1 MQDKDRLLRTFL
13 LVADS
18 GSLQRTADK
27 LGLSQPA
34 VSKQISALEDF
45 MGCALF
51 KRHGRGMTMTQV
63 GLRLAENTAEQFAL
77 LDAAMDNAR
86 ASADASR
93 FVRIATVNTLAAYF
107 VTPVLAELKRLH
119 PALVVR
125 VDNASSPEVVD
136 QIVRGHADIGL
147 VYDLAVNTDAVSVFR
162 LYHESVSAYETM
174 GESEASTL
182 QPATGAV
189 AEVSVADLARRPL
202 ILPPRPY
209 ALRRVV
215 ERELPGPLTIAAE
228 CNSVSVSLDLAGAG
242 LGTAILPSALPD
254 SAVVPRRLRRFR
266 ISDAD
271 LGRHVVAIHRSVG
284 QPSKAMIATLQVVKE
299 FAARE
304 A

>member
-1 MQDKDRLLRTFL
+1 MQDKDKLLRTFL

-18 GSLQRTADK
+18 GSLQKTADK

-34 VSKQISALEDF
+34 VSKQISALEEF
-45 MGCALF
+45 LGCALF
-51 KRHGRGMTMTQV
+51 TRHGRGMTTTQA
-63 GLRLAENTAEQFAL
+63 GLRLAESTAEQFAL

-107 VTPVLAELKRLH
+107 VPPVLAALKRLH

-162 LYHESVSAYETM
+162 LYHESVSAYEAI
-174 GESEASTL
+174 GESDAPNRRLENR
-182 QPATGAV
+182 AV
-189 AEVSVADLARRPL
+189 GEVSVADLARRPL

-215 ERELPGPLTIAAE
+215 ERELPAPLTIAAE

-242 LGTAILPSALPD
+242 LGTTILPSALPD
-254 SAVVPRRLRRFR
+254 SAVVPRRLQRFR

-271 LGRHVVAIHRSVG
+271 LGRHVVAIHRA
-284 QPSKAMIATLQVVKE
+284 QPSKAMLATLQVIKD
-299 FAARE
+299 FAAR
-304 A
+304 AA